1 MEPPKRMTLNYSLK
15 NIPVPSNR
23 LYLKKLIE
31 MTESVL
37 KRMRWRA
44 FFFLRSDDM
53 EVEQRE
59 EEYYG
64 FNSRRCP
71 PQMDELKSF
80 EDDVEKL
87 IGNIQFRQPRDN
99 FKKTLQKDAATIRG
113 SKDMFVPADK
123 TKNIYRMERA
133 QYERLLRQNIT
144 KHYKVAEADAY
155 DIINMEAKAIAS
167 RLDIAGRMDSMA

>member
-1 MEPPKRMTLNYSLK
+1 MTVPILGIQLTLNYSLK
-15 NIPVPSNR
+15 NIPIPSNR
-23 LYLKKLIE
+23 LYLKRLIE

-44 FFFLRSDDM
+44 FFFLRRDNE

-71 PQMDELKSF
+71 PQMEELKPF

-87 IGNIQFRQPRDN
+87 FGNIQFRRTRDD
-99 FKKTLQKDAATIRG
+99 FQKILQKDAATIRG
-113 SKDMFVPADK
+113 STDIFVPADK

-133 QYERLLRQNIT
+133 QY
-144 KHYKVAEADAY
+144 
-155 DIINMEAKAIAS
+155 
-167 RLDIAGRMDSMA
+167 